1 MCSSDVSSS
10 VCARLCARACVHACV
25 CVCVRSCMCLC
36 VRACLCV
43 CVCVFACAWVCTCVC
58 ARVCMCVCVSVCVC
72 VCLSVSVCACVRV
85 YLKHVPCILT
95 EYCFLPRLKLYVGD
109 INFCDMSD
117 IFLYF
122 LGGILTSRSTFDDKR
137 SRGGKSHTRHPSE
150 DFLLGPPTD
159 LSQLQ
164 SGIEKMGLGSFHTI
178 AFINL
183 LCLAVS
189 KSCCRVLLLFVRKM
203 HSEPLVI

>member
-1 MCSSDVSSS
+1 
-10 VCARLCARACVHACV
+10 
-25 CVCVRSCMCLC
+25 VCVR
-36 VRACLCV
+36 
-43 CVCVFACAWVCTCVC
+43 VC
-58 ARVCMCVCVSVCVC
+58 ARVRACMHVCVCVSVCVHACACVCVHVSVCACVCLLVHGCVCVCARVHVCVCVCLFACMC

-109 INFCDMSD
+109 INFSHMSD

-183 LCLAVS
+183 LRLAVS
-189 KSCCRVLLLFVRKM
+189 KSCCRVLLLFVCKM